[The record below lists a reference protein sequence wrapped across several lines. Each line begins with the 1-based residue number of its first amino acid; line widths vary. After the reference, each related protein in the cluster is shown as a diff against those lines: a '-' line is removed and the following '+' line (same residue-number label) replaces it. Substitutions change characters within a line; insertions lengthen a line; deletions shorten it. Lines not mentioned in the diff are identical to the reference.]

1 MDKNAKIYVAGH
13 HGLVGSAIWKNLQEK
28 GYTNLVGRT
37 HKELDLLDGAAVKQ
51 FFDEEMPEYVFLAAA
66 FVGGIMANSIYRAD
80 FIYKNLQIQQNVIG
94 ESFRH
99 QVKKLLFLGSTCIYP
114 RDAEQPMKEDVLL
127 TSPLEYTNEPY
138 AIAKIAGL
146 KMCESFNLQYGTNYI
161 AVMPTNL
168 YGPNDNFDLERSH
181 VLPAMIR
188 KVHLAHC
195 LKKGDWEAV
204 RKDMNLRPVEGIS
217 GANSNEEILRIL
229 RKYGIT
235 ETEVTLWG
243 TGTPLREF
251 LWSEEMADASVFVME
266 HVDFKDTYK
275 AGAKDIRNCHIN
287 IGTGKEITIRE
298 LAGLIVNTVGY
309 QGKLTFDSS
318 KPDGTILGQKITPL
332 HRVGVY
338 VPGGKAVYPSSVLM
352 NVMPAKVAGVD
363 EIIMVTPPGKNGKV
377 SPNTLVAAKEA
388 GVNKIYKVGGAQAIA
403 ALAYGT
409 ESIPKVDKIV
419 GPGNI
424 YVALAKKAVYGHVS
438 IDSIAGPSEILVVA
452 DETAN
457 PRYVAADLLSQAEH
471 DELASAILVTT
482 SEKLAHEVSDQVD
495 GFLKE
500 LSRAE
505 IISKS
510 LDNYGYILLA
520 DTMEDVIDVANE
532 IASEHLE
539 IQTKNPFEVMTKI
552 RNAGAIFIG
561 EYASEPLGDYFAG
574 PNHILPTNGTAK
586 FFSPLSVDDFIKK
599 SSIISYS
606 REALQKVHKDIESF
620 AKAEQL
626 TAHAN
631 SIHVRFEEE
640 D

>member
-1 MDKNAKIYVAGH
+1 MRIQKLNSDTK
-13 HGLVGSAIWKNLQEK
+13 KNLLE
-28 GYTNLVGRT
+28 
-37 HKELDLLDGAAVKQ
+37 DLLKRSPNNYGQYEQGVKEILDKVKEEKDAAVFAYTAKFDGA
-51 FFDEEMPEYVFLAAA
+51 ELT
-66 FVGGIMANSIYRAD
+66 AD
-80 FIYKNLQIQQNVIG
+80 TIEV
-94 ESFRH
+94 
-99 QVKKLLFLGSTCIYP
+99 T
-114 RDAEQPMKEDVLL
+114 DAEIEEAYAQVDDTLL
-127 TSPLEYTNEPY
+127 T
-138 AIAKIAGL
+138 
-146 KMCESFNLQYGTNYI
+146 
-161 AVMPTNL
+161 V
-168 YGPNDNFDLERSH
+168 
-181 VLPAMIR
+181 IR
-188 KVHLAHC
+188 K
-195 LKKGDWEAV
+195 
-204 RKDMNLRPVEGIS
+204 
-217 GANSNEEILRIL
+217 
-229 RKYGIT
+229 
-235 ETEVTLWG
+235 
-243 TGTPLREF
+243 
-251 LWSEEMADASVFVME
+251 
-266 HVDFKDTYK
+266 
-275 AGAKDIRNCHIN
+275 AKDN
-287 IGTGKEITIRE
+287 IESYHAKQRQ
-298 LAGLIVNTVGY
+298 NSW
-309 QGKLTFDSS
+309 FDS

-388 GVNKIYKVGGAQAIA
+388 GVDKIYKVGGAQAIA